1 MTEMFFALQ
10 NGRAIPKEDKIFGIS
25 SRAKA
30 MIAEKGRKQVVNATI
45 GALLDDDG
53 KLMVLSSVS
62 DVFKSL
68 EMADCAE
75 YAPIAGTAG
84 FREAV
89 KKDLLRNFKPEC
101 YVEAV
106 ASPGGTGA
114 LKNAIS
120 NYTGFGDKILAAD
133 WHWGP
138 YKTIA
143 EEHGRKL
150 AVFRFFDEEGNFDKA
165 SFEEKVGGILKE
177 QERLAVIINTP
188 AHNPTGYALS
198 ENDWKAV
205 SDVLGRAGKKITLI
219 ADIAYIDFAGDED
232 ESRAFLPMLEKMPE
246 NVFVV
251 IAHSLSKSYTLY
263 GMRCGA
269 LICMARSRELAEEFK
284 SVCEFS
290 ARGSWSNCARAPQ
303 VILEKIYEDEELLK
317 KVTEERKS
325 FRDMLLRRGEAF
337 RKAAL
342 EADLEMVPFRGGF
355 FATLPC
361 GEPEKVSAE
370 LEKRGIFVVPFGKG
384 IRVSLASVSEEKC
397 GALPAE
403 IKKAMG
409 EIR

>member
-1 MTEMFFALQ
+1 MTEMFFASQ
-10 NGRAIPKEDKIFGIS
+10 NGRDIPKEDKIFGIS
-25 SRAKA
+25 NRAKA
-30 MIAEKGRKQVVNATI
+30 MIAEKGRENVVNATI

-68 EMADCAE
+68 DMADCAE
-75 YAPIAGTAG
+75 YAPIAGTPG
-84 FREAV
+84 FRKAV
-89 KKDLLRNFKPEC
+89 KKDLFRSYEPKRFT
-101 YVEAV
+101 EAV

-120 NYTGFGDKILAAD
+120 NYTSFGDKVLAAD

-143 EEHGRKL
+143 HEHGRNL
-150 AVFRFFDEEGNFDKA
+150 VTFRMFDDEGRFDKPYFA
-165 SFEEKVGGILKE
+165 QKVGETLKE

-198 ENDWKAV
+198 SEDWQSVAE
-205 SDVLGRAGKKITLI
+205 VLGNADDAGKVTLI
-219 ADIAYIDFAGDED
+219 ADVAYIDFAGDEE
-232 ESRAFLPMLEKMPE
+232 ESRGFLSYLDAMPE

-251 IAHSLSKSYTLY
+251 VAHSLSKSYTLY

-269 LICMARSRELAEEFK
+269 LICMAQTREIADEFK

-290 ARGSWSNCARAPQ
+290 GRGSWSNCTRAPQ
-303 VILEKIYEDEELLK
+303 VILERIYSDDSLLE
-317 KVTEERKS
+317 KVMTERKEL
-325 FRDMLLRRGEAF
+325 RDMLLRRGEAF
-337 RKAAL
+337 KQAAAKAG
-342 EADLEMVPFRGGF
+342 LEMVPFNGGF

-361 GEPEKVSAE
+361 SDPDAVSAQ
-370 LEKRGIFVVPFGKG
+370 LEKAGIFVVPFGKG

-397 GALPAE
+397 AMIPAE

-409 EIR
+409 

>member
-1 MTEMFFALQ
+1 MTEMFFASQ
-10 NGRAIPKEDKIFGIS
+10 NGRDIPKEDKIFGIS
-25 SRAKA
+25 NRAKA
-30 MIAEKGRKQVVNATI
+30 MIAEKGRENVVNATI

-68 EMADCAE
+68 DMADCAE
-75 YAPIAGTAG
+75 YAPIAGTPG
-84 FREAV
+84 FRKAV
-89 KKDLLRNFKPEC
+89 KKDLFRSYEPKRFT
-101 YVEAV
+101 EAV

-120 NYTGFGDKILAAD
+120 NYTSFGDKVLAAD

-143 EEHGRKL
+143 QEHGRNL
-150 AVFRFFDEEGNFDKA
+150 VTFRMFDDEGRFDKA
-165 SFEEKVGGILKE
+165 SFAQKVGEILKE

-198 ENDWKAV
+198 SEDWQSVAE
-205 SDVLGRAGKKITLI
+205 VLGNADDAGKVTLI
-219 ADIAYIDFAGDED
+219 ADVAYIDFAGDEE
-232 ESRAFLPMLEKMPE
+232 ESRGFLSYLDAMPE

-251 IAHSLSKSYTLY
+251 VAHSLSKSYTLY

-269 LICMARSRELAEEFK
+269 LICMAQTREIADEFK

-290 ARGSWSNCARAPQ
+290 GRGSWSNCTRAPQ
-303 VILEKIYEDEELLK
+303 VILERIYSDDSLLE
-317 KVTEERKS
+317 KVMTERKEL
-325 FRDMLLRRGEAF
+325 RYMLLRRGEAF
-337 RKAAL
+337 KQAAAKAG
-342 EADLEMVPFRGGF
+342 LEMVPFNGGF

-361 GEPEKVSAE
+361 SDPDAVSAQ
-370 LEKRGIFVVPFGKG
+370 LEKAGIFVVPFGKG

-397 GALPAE
+397 AMIPAE

-409 EIR
+409 